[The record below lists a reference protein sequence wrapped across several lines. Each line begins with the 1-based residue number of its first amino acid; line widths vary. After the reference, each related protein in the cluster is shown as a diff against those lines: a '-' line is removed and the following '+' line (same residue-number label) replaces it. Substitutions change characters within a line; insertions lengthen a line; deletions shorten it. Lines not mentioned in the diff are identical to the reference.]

1 MKASIEKSYKEI
13 QEIKRK
19 IMSYCQKHS
28 LDFSMM
34 KNHIVCP
41 LCLEEHQFC
50 LEEHQLRISETI
62 MISFNELMKR
72 NGNKVLSGISVFHK
86 QHSPLSSSQNP
97 QE

>member
-1 MKASIEKSYKEI
+1 
-13 QEIKRK
+13 
-19 IMSYCQKHS
+19 MSYCQKHS

-41 LCLEEHQFC
+41 LCLEEHQ
-50 LEEHQLRISETI
+50 LRISETI
-62 MISFNELMKR
+62 MISFNELMKM